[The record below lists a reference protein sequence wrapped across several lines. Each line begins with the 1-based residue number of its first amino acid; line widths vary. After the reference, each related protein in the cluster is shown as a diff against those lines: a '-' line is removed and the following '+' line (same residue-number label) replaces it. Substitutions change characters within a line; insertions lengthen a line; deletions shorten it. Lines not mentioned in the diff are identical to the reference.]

1 MLQVM
6 APRHRHRR
14 ACCAGIWC
22 CAHWQAGAVE
32 GVAQRLPQPCPAI
45 PWPLICLHVT
55 LHLAAVNAMPPTMK
69 LLQQKTLHHQPMP
82 CQ

>member
-14 ACCAGIWC
+14 ACCAGIWR

-45 PWPLICLHVT
+45 PWLLICLHVT
-55 LHLAAVNAMPPTMK
+55 HHLADNSAISPTME
-69 LLQQKTLHHQPMP
+69 LLRQKTLRREPML